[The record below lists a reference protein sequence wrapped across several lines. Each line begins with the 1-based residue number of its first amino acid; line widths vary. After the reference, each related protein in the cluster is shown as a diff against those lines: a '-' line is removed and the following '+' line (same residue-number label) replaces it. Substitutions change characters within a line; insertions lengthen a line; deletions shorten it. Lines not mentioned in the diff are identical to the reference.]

1 MTAKRKKTFRFS
13 FDFVNKKKALS
24 DFFLLRFHQISK
36 RREADLK
43 RNSKRL

>member
-24 DFFLLRFHQISK
+24 DFFFASFSS
-36 RREADLK
+36 
-43 RNSKRL
+43 N